1 MIPGNAKIV
10 KCPYCGTKKE
20 LFTMVSGNT
29 IRATY
34 WSDNKRIAP
43 MLPMVSPVQKCPG
56 CGKYYEEGKNH
67 CGEGNS
73 YSFDLGELTFPEWK
87 EAYAQFQAEGVDEK
101 TRNNLRYWLIHSYND
116 YFHRSEEA
124 PKPTDED
131 FEFFSKTVVE
141 FIDSFNWNS
150 GSELLMKAELYREAN
165 KMQECRQVLDSIP
178 FDQLNEDLK
187 AIFNGIRLR
196 MEKNDHVVFQLFV

>member
-29 IRATY
+29 FGATF

-43 MLPMVSPVQKCPG
+43 MLPIVSPVQKCPG
-56 CGKYYEEGKNH
+56 CGKYYFENKNR

-73 YSFDLGELTFPEWK
+73 HSFELGELTFPEWK
-87 EAYAQFQAEGVDEK
+87 EAYAQFQAEGVDDK
-101 TRNNLRYWLIHSYND
+101 TLDNVRYWLFHSYND
-116 YFHRSEEA
+116 YFHRSKKA
-124 PKPTDED
+124 PKPTEED
-131 FEFFSKTVVE
+131 FEFFSKTVE
-141 FIDSFNWNS
+141 KLIDSFKWNS
-150 GSELLMKAELYREAN
+150 ASDLLMKAELYREAN

-178 FDQLNEDLK
+178 LDQLNEEHK
-187 AIFNGIRLR
+187 GIFNGIKLR
-196 MEKNDHVVFQLFV
+196 MEKNDNVVFQLYV

>member
-29 IRATY
+29 FGATF

-43 MLPMVSPVQKCPG
+43 RLPMVSPVQKCPR
-56 CGKYYEEGKNH
+56 CGKYYFENKNICGK
-67 CGEGNS
+67 GDS
-73 YSFDLGELTFPEWK
+73 YTFELGQLTFHEWK
-87 EAYAQFQAEGVDEK
+87 EAYAQFQAEGVDAK
-101 TRNNLRYWLIHSYND
+101 TLNNVRYWLIHSYND
-116 YFHRSEEA
+116 YFYRNERIR
-124 PKPTDED
+124 KPSDAD

-141 FIDSFNWNS
+141 LIDSFIWNTAAD
-150 GSELLMKAELYREAN
+150 LLMKAELYREAN

-178 FDQLNEDLK
+178 LDQLNEEHK
-187 AIFNGIRLR
+187 GIFNGIKLR
-196 MEKNDHVVFQLFV
+196 MEKNDNVVFQLYV

>member
-29 IRATY
+29 FGATF

-43 MLPMVSPVQKCPG
+43 MLPMVSPVQKCPS
-56 CGKYYEEGKNH
+56 CGKYYFEFKNR

-73 YSFDLGELTFPEWK
+73 HSFALGELTFPEWK
-87 EAYAQFQAEGVDEK
+87 EAYAQFQVEGVDDK
-101 TRNNLRYWLIHSYND
+101 TLNNLRFWLIHSYND
-116 YFHRSEEA
+116 YFHRSKEA
-124 PKPTDED
+124 PQPSEED

-141 FIDSFNWNS
+141 FIDSFNWNKAAD
-150 GSELLMKAELYREAN
+150 LLMKAELYREAN
-165 KMQECRQVLDSIP
+165 MMQECRQVLDSIP
-178 FDQLNEDLK
+178 FDQLNEDHK
-187 AIFNGIRLR
+187 GIFEGIKLR
-196 MEKNDHVVFQLFV
+196 MEKNDHVVFQLYV